1 MNDDAKALRIELA
14 YMRGKLISNEI
25 LYDQIAE
32 LEKENIALKK
42 DLTKLRSKS
51 NVEKP
56 ATENTPVVSGTE
68 G

>member
-14 YMRGKLISNEI
+14 YTRGKLISNEI

-32 LEKENIALKK
+32 LEKENANLKK
-42 DLTKLRSKS
+42 ELTKLRSKA

-56 ATENTPVVSGTE
+56 ATENATVVPSA
-68 G
+68 

>member
-14 YMRGKLISNEI
+14 YTRGKLISNEI

-32 LEKENIALKK
+32 LEKENANLKK
-42 DLTKLRSKS
+42 ELTKLRSKA
-51 NVEKP
+51 NVEKS
-56 ATENTPVVSGTE
+56 ATENTAVVSGTE

>member
-14 YMRGKLISNEI
+14 YAKAKIISNEI

-32 LEKENIALKK
+32 LEKENANLKK
-42 DLTKLRSKS
+42 ELTKLRSKA

-56 ATENTPVVSGTE
+56 ATENAGMVQGA
-68 G
+68 